1 MLPQLVVENNT
12 RAMEYI
18 LGCFDFLGIH
28 MPNEKKADKKY
39 NETEADE
46 FYTAESKMLV
56 YLTIM
61 GQIKKFM
68 DRISAN
74 GDTIIDELL
83 SFLEHS
89 SAELIVVGKDV
100 LIT

>member
-1 MLPQLVVENNT
+1 
-12 RAMEYI
+12 MEYI

-46 FYTAESKMLV
+46 FYTAESKMLA

-61 GQIKKFM
+61 GQIKKVRFFRGNTFEGFRTPRLFSSWIGSQPM
-68 DRISAN
+68 ATRLSMNCYPFSSIV
-74 GDTIIDELL
+74 LL
-83 SFLEHS
+83 S
-89 SAELIVVGKDV
+89 
-100 LIT
+100 